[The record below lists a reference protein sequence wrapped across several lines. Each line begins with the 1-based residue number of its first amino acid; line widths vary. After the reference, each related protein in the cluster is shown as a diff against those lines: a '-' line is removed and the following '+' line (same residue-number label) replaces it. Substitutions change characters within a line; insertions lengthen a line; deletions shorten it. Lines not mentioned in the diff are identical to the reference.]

1 MVIGSGQFGCVSRGW
16 QTNLIQGKE
25 CCRRKQSA
33 NEGVEIV
40 LQLQK
45 RSTVGKGRIAGKTK
59 NASSIIYPNHSGPY
73 SVLMPCVSHQL
84 TARSCQKKPGDEQP
98 SEGGREPFLLRA
110 RDRKVT
116 RAG

>member
-73 SVLMPCVSHQL
+73 SVLMPYITPVDCSEL
-84 TARSCQKKPGDEQP
+84 PKEAPGDEQP
-98 SEGGREPFLLRA
+98 SE
-110 RDRKVT
+110 RDENLSFPGVGWAVT
-116 RAG
+116 SAG